1 MILQRMCVVAPIT
14 FLQCC
19 LSDFPNAYLQNARKL
34 RMCGFGAPR
43 HSSPTST
50 CCAVCSTWG
59 RLELASDSFPPRRC
73 IGEWAQVFYSPLV
86 VPKQP
91 AQIGHLWI
99 NVFEKRRRPIESR
112 AHNSW
117 CGYQLYVFFS
127 VAMVRTLIGLATGPP
142 MKASIRKRND
152 AMEIVNRDEPTV
164 I

>member
-1 MILQRMCVVAPIT
+1 MWLRGTPSFQPYQYMLRGLFDLGKART
-14 FLQCC
+14 C
-19 LSDFPNAYLQNARKL
+19 L
-34 RMCGFGAPR
+34 GFI
-43 HSSPTST
+43 SPETLHWRVGS
-50 CCAVCSTWG
+50 
-59 RLELASDSFPPRRC
+59 
-73 IGEWAQVFYSPLV
+73 VFYSPLV

-99 NVFEKRRRPIESR
+99 NVFQKRRRPIESR